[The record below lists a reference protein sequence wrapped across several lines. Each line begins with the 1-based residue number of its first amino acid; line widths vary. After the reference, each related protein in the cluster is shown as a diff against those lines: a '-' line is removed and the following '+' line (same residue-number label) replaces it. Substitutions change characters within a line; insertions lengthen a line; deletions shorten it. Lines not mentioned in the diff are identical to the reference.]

1 MDKAV
6 PLLFDLG
13 IFISRNVL
21 LMTKVLRICHV
32 ILELSNE
39 SAEGDVMRAKV
50 RVRVGMC
57 TVSGRSS
64 CPHFTAPHPSLPF
77 SPFHLTQ
84 VESLLTNVLLPA
96 LLLVKSHAALCNELW
111 EVLKLLPYETRYR
124 IYGYW
129 KVGGEEAEGRARA
142 RARASERGTF
152 RDKLMAQRGTPFTSS
167 CPLTLSAHCSVRTRR
182 RRSIRR

>member
-39 SAEGDVMRAKV
+39 SAEGEVMRAKV

-57 TVSGRSS
+57 TVSARSS
-64 CPHFTAPHPSLPF
+64 CPHSHRPSPFSAF

-129 KVGGEEAEGRARA
+129 KVRGEEAEARA
-142 RARASERGTF
+142 PALECGIFRA
-152 RDKLMAQRGTPFTSS
+152 KLMAQRSTPFTSLY
-167 CPLTLSAHCSVRTRR
+167 PLALPAHCSVRTRR
-182 RRSIRR
+182 RRSTRR